1 LTNQTT
7 SPFSAATNNL
17 AAGSYTLWAVASDN
31 LGVKN
36 TNAVT
41 INVVTPVQTIL
52 SGTAQTFST
61 NFQFSYSANVGLSYI
76 VQRST
81 NLAPANW
88 ITLVTNVAAS
98 NPVVFVDNHATNGPG
113 FYRVGRLP
121 NP

>member
-1 LTNQTT
+1 MQTT
-7 SPFSAATNNL
+7 L
-17 AAGSYTLWAVASDN
+17 SD
-31 LGVKN
+31 
-36 TNAVT
+36 
-41 INVVTPVQTIL
+41 
-52 SGTAQTFST
+52 TAQTYYT
-61 NFQFSYSANVGLSYI
+61 NFQFSYSTDVGLSYI

-98 NPVVFVDNHATNGPG
+98 NPATFVDNHATNGPG